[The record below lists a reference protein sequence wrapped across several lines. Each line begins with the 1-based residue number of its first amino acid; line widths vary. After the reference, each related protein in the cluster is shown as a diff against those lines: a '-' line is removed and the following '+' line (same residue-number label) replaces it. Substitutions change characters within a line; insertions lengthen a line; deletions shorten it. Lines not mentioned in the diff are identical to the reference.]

1 MTWFK
6 AFWVIASLGWT
17 YIMSLRTVSTTRYE
31 SGLAIIICTRNSIT
45 STVTDRLKIDH
56 HPYSLCYH
64 LKLIL
69 FFVYRGFPTKLVL
82 YSWWI
87 FLVFLVS
94 SYTANLAAVFTTN
107 MLDSEIESIQDLFSS
122 PKIKFGTITGGA
134 FNALKVYIYLYQYFW
149 LQQGLKICKSVFV
162 YLFSALSLSRVLNV

>member
-1 MTWFK
+1 MVF
-6 AFWVIASLGWT
+6 
-17 YIMSLRTVSTTRYE
+17 
-31 SGLAIIICTRNSIT
+31 SIT
-45 STVTDRLKIDH
+45 ANVIWHMVITSYCYNGCYWVFDFDKNYEGRKIQYVLFIWSFSSCDLIFTRTRCWWNSKVYSH
-56 HPYSLCYH
+56 HPYSLCY

-149 LQQGLKICKSVFV
+149 LQQGLKIC
-162 YLFSALSLSRVLNV
+162 